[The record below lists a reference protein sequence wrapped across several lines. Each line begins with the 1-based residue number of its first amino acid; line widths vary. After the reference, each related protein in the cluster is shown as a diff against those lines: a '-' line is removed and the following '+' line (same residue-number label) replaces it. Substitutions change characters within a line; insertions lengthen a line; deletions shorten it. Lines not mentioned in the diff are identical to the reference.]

1 MKSGWIKL
9 LCRFLVASML
19 MMSFG
24 AANAGMIGADQ
35 VAAGGLGDRAIVMST
50 LDRADISNGLRS
62 QGVDPQAAK
71 DRVAAMTDEE
81 VSTLKGRLDALPAGG
96 AYGGGGGGSSGGWV
110 IAAVVIIIAVI
121 VWYNWK

>member
-1 MKSGWIKL
+1 
-9 LCRFLVASML
+9 
-19 MMSFG
+19 
-24 AANAGMIGADQ
+24 MIGAGQ
-35 VAAGGLGDRAIVMST
+35 VAAGGLGDRAIVMNT

-62 QGVDPQAAK
+62 QGVDPQAAR

-96 AYGGGGGGSSGGWV
+96 SYGGGGGSSGGWV
-110 IAAVVIIIAVI
+110 IAAVVIIVAVI